1 MGMSYDTHSDDNV
14 QKLVQKPEGK
24 FTLEKLVRKWED
36 SIKKDLIYD
45 GKDLTQF
52 ICVIIWAKVGI
63 L

>member
-1 MGMSYDTHSDDNV
+1 MSNDTHSDANV

-24 FTLEKLVRKWED
+24 CTLEKPIRKWED

-52 ICVIIWAKVGI
+52 ICVITWAKGGI